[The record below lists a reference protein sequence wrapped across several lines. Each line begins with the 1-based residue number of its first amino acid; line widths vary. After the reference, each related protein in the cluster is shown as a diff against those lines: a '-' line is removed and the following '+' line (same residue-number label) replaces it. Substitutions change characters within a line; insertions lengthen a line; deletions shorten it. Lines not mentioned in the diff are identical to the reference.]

1 MREAIIEAMIGDVV
15 GKQVLTQSPAANY
28 YENKK

>member
-1 MREAIIEAMIGDVV
+1 MREATIEAMIGDIV
-15 GKQVLTQSPAANY
+15 GKQVLMQSPVANY

>member
-1 MREAIIEAMIGDVV
+1 MREAIIEAMIGDIVE
-15 GKQVLTQSPAANY
+15 KQVLMQSPVANY

>member
-1 MREAIIEAMIGDVV
+1 MLEAIIEAMIGDIL
-15 GKQVLTQSPAANY
+15 GKQVLMQSLVANY

>member
-1 MREAIIEAMIGDVV
+1 MREAIIEAMIGDIV
-15 GKQVLTQSPAANY
+15 GKQVLMQSPVSNY

>member
-1 MREAIIEAMIGDVV
+1 MREAIIEAMIGDIV
-15 GKQVLTQSPAANY
+15 GKQVLTQSPVANY